1 MYIQVIIYKKTI
13 CNKEL
18 LKDFFDSLQEIM
30 EREEGV
36 LKELLKEVKETWE
49 K

>member
-1 MYIQVIIYKKTI
+1 MSFQIIAKR
-13 CNKEL
+13 
-18 LKDFFDSLQEIM
+18 FFDSLQEIM